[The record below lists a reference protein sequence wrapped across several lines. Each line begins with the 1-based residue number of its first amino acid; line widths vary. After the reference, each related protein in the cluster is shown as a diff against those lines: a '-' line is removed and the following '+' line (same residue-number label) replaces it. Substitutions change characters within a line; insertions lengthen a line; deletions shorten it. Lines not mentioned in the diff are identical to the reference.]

1 MMREQDHVA
10 VRFEGYF
17 PTIAEH
23 IANKR
28 SARSSSSVPMFK
40 VDTVGDA
47 KPLNNLREVS
57 LSATVRPNA
66 AIKDLEVHSVLVRLS
81 FDMAEE
87 HITERR
93 TGEELL
99 RERARLL
106 DLTTDAILVRDT
118 ADRITFWNQGASAIY
133 GFTREEA
140 EGRVSHDLLRTEF
153 PEPLQKIK
161 EQFAVDG
168 YWAGELRHICANG
181 SRITVST
188 RWVAERDA
196 RGNIASVLESN
207 RDISE
212 SKRAQEVQGR
222 LAAIVE
228 SSEDA
233 IVAKGLDGIII
244 NWNKAAERIFGYAAE
259 EAIGQHINLIVP
271 PDRLDEEADI
281 LASLR
286 RGERIDHFE
295 TVRKRKDGTLF
306 DISVTISP
314 VKDAQGRVIGASKVA
329 RDITERKRLA
339 LLLQEA
345 ELSGRLLQL
354 QDEERRVIARE
365 LHDGA
370 GQLLAAL
377 SMNIS
382 AISAEESRLSPGV
395 ARNVDESRSLID
407 QAVSE
412 IRTISHLL
420 HPPLLDEVGLISAL
434 KEYVNGFGE
443 RSNIRVS
450 LDLPSDL
457 ERLPRDVELSIFRI
471 VQECLTNVHRHSGSA
486 TAGVQLSHERGEIK
500 LQVSDQGRGINQETQ
515 DKLREG
521 KSSGVGLRGMRER
534 IRQLGGGMQIQSSG
548 NGTSIIV
555 VLPLDEKEIGRD
567 ESRISTASS
576 SRKTP

>member
-1 MMREQDHVA
+1 MKNTGH
-10 VRFEGYF
+10 
-17 PTIAEH
+17 
-23 IANKR
+23 
-28 SARSSSSVPMFK
+28 
-40 VDTVGDA
+40 
-47 KPLNNLREVS
+47 S
-57 LSATVRPNA
+57 LDCHAYMAPEYIPQRKT
-66 AIKDLEVHSVLVRLS
+66 
-81 FDMAEE
+81 AEE
-87 HITERR
+87 VLTEW
-93 TGEELL
+93 
-99 RERARLL
+99 ARLL
-106 DLTTDAILVRDT
+106 DLTTDAILVRDA
-118 ADRITFWNQGASAIY
+118 ADRITFWNQGASEMY

-140 EGRVSHDLLRTEF
+140 EGRVSHELLRTEF
-153 PEPLQKIK
+153 PEPLPMVK
-161 EQFAVDG
+161 EQFARDG
-168 YWAGELRHICANG
+168 HWAGELRHTCASG

-196 RGNIASVLESN
+196 QGKIASILESN

-212 SKRAQEVQGR
+212 SKRAQETQSR

-233 IVAKGLDGIII
+233 IVSKDLDGIII

-259 EAIGQHINLIVP
+259 EAIGQHITLIVP
-271 PDRLDEEADI
+271 PDRLHEEADI

-295 TVRKRKDGTLF
+295 TVRKRKNGTLL

-314 VKDAQGRVIGASKVA
+314 VRDARGRVIGASKVA

-354 QDEERRVIARE
+354 QDEERRRIARE

-377 SMNIS
+377 SMDIA
-382 AISAEESRLSPGV
+382 AISSEESRLSPSV
-395 ARNVDESRSLID
+395 ARNVEESRSLID

-412 IRTISHLL
+412 IRTISYLL
-420 HPPLLDEVGLISAL
+420 HPPLLDEVGLKSAL
-434 KEYVNGFGE
+434 KEYVNGFGQ
-443 RSNIRVS
+443 RSNIGVI

-471 VQECLTNVHRHSGSA
+471 VQECLTNVHRHSGSG
-486 TAGVQLSHERGEIK
+486 TARVELSHRPGEIQ
-500 LQVSDQGRGINQETQ
+500 LQVSDQGHGMNHEIQ
-515 DKLREG
+515 DKFLAG

-534 IRQLGGGMQIQSSG
+534 IRQLGGRMQIQSSG
-548 NGTSIIV
+548 NGTSIVV
-555 VLPLDEKEIGRD
+555 VLPIEGKEIARD
-567 ESRISTASS
+567 EQKISICSPSQKAS
-576 SRKTP
+576 

>member
-1 MMREQDHVA
+1 MR
-10 VRFEGYF
+10 
-17 PTIAEH
+17 
-23 IANKR
+23 
-28 SARSSSSVPMFK
+28 
-40 VDTVGDA
+40 DA
-47 KPLNNLREVS
+47 
-57 LSATVRPNA
+57 
-66 AIKDLEVHSVLVRLS
+66 
-81 FDMAEE
+81 
-87 HITERR
+87 
-93 TGEELL
+93 
-99 RERARLL
+99 
-106 DLTTDAILVRDT
+106 
-118 ADRITFWNQGASAIY
+118 ADRITFWNQGASEMY

-161 EQFAVDG
+161 EQFAG
-168 YWAGELRHICANG
+168 EGHWAGELRHTCANG
-181 SRITVST
+181 SSITVST

-196 RGNIASVLESN
+196 RGNIASILESN

-233 IVAKGLDGIII
+233 IVAKDLDGIII

-259 EAIGQHINLIVP
+259 EAIGQHITLIVP

-295 TVRKRKDGTLF
+295 TVRKRKDGTLL

-339 LLLQEA
+339 LLLHEA

-354 QDEERRVIARE
+354 QDEERRRIARE

-382 AISAEESRLSPGV
+382 AISTEESRLSPGV
-395 ARNVDESRSLID
+395 ARNVEESRSLID

-434 KEYVNGFGE
+434 NEYVNGFGE

-486 TAGVQLSHERGEIK
+486 TATVHLSHKPGEIQ
-500 LQVSDQGRGINQETQ
+500 LHVSDQGRGINREIQ
-515 DKLREG
+515 DKFLAG

-534 IRQLGGGMQIQSSG
+534 IKQLGGGMQIQSSG
-548 NGTSIIV
+548 NGTSVIV
-555 VLPLDEKEIGRD
+555 VLPTDGKEMARD
-567 ESRISTASS
+567 ESKISSASPS
-576 SRKTP
+576 QKA